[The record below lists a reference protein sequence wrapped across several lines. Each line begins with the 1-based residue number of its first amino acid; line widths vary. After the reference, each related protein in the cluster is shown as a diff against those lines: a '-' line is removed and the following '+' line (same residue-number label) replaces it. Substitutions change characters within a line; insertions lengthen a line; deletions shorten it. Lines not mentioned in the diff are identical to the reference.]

1 MRASAAF
8 VVMSTPTNILTDSS
22 WLSRADQ
29 GLGKIESALAALGG
43 ASIFL
48 AMLISVVNIL
58 GRKLLNMPIP
68 GYVAVMQQL
77 VPLMA
82 FFGIAFCQRV
92 GNHIRMDILVGRL
105 EGRLLWVFEW
115 FSVLLAGLLTTALI
129 YGSWDHALRAF
140 TLGDTTDDL
149 QIPTWPVKVVVPIML
164 SMLLVRLVLQLL
176 AYSRA
181 VQHGGDQ
188 PVAVPLIED
197 PEAVAKNEANT
208 ALSMSKD

>member
-1 MRASAAF
+1 
-8 VVMSTPTNILTDSS
+8 MSTPTNILTDSS

-29 GLGKIESALAALGG
+29 GLGKIESALAGLGG

-58 GRKLLNMPIP
+58 GRKLLNMPVP
-68 GYVAVMQQL
+68 GYVAVMEQL

-82 FFGIAFCQRV
+82 FFGIALCQRV

-105 EGRLLWVFEW
+105 KGRLLWVFEW
-115 FSVLLAGLLTTALI
+115 LSVLLAGLLTTALI
-129 YGSWDHALRAF
+129 YGSWDHAVRAF

-164 SMLLVRLVLQLL
+164 SVLLVRLVLQLL

-181 VQHGGDQ
+181 VQQGGDQ